1 MDASK
6 KFFKRANPFHLVM
19 TFILSFFS
27 HFCGLS
33 NCQSTPVSRQ
43 SPIQVVTEPDV
54 EQLVDHY
61 TTPPPPAVLGL
72 HGNLSVIVIIVNYQI
87 VPFRAKR
94 HGYTIPFPESAI
106 QHDVWR
112 GRGGLW
118 TSRLDYL
125 ANITGQFNIVHSFP
139 SGHIIHH
146 SQVPISSPRA
156 QLIDRPSVVPRCLSA
171 AEPESPTRLSRSAE
185 RRQYYDGDRW
195 CLGGPRRRSS
205 MCVCVVWGVAL
216 TDRSMMVNRQRRR
229 ISRYNLWTFGHH
241 SH

>member
-94 HGYTIPFPESAI
+94 QVYHTVPGISYTARRMTRTRWSMDES
-106 QHDVWR
+106 
-112 GRGGLW
+112 
-118 TSRLDYL
+118 
-125 ANITGQFNIVHSFP
+125 
-139 SGHIIHH
+139 
-146 SQVPISSPRA
+146 
-156 QLIDRPSVVPRCLSA
+156 
-171 AEPESPTRLSRSAE
+171 TRLLSK
-185 RRQYYDGDRW
+185 Y
-195 CLGGPRRRSS
+195 
-205 MCVCVVWGVAL
+205 
-216 TDRSMMVNRQRRR
+216 NRA
-229 ISRYNLWTFGHH
+229 I
-241 SH
+241 